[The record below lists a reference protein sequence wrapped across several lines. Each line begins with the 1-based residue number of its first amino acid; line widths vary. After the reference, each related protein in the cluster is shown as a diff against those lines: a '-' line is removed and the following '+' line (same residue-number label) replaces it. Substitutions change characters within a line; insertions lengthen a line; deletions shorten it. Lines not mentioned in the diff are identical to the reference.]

1 LSGNDMD
8 PMWGMWGMGGMML
21 AMVVFWLAL
30 LAAIGVGVWWL
41 VRVARTRQDGALEAL
56 RERYA
61 RGEITRE
68 EFEARRRDLSA

>member
-1 LSGNDMD
+1 MD

-41 VRVARTRQDGALEAL
+41 VRAARGIRQDRALEAL

-68 EFEARRRDLSA
+68 EFEARRRDLAA